1 MLRLQREEKLR
12 ESVKQVR
19 KELQAVKA
27 HAELAD
33 RRLAEKEVALALP
46 QGRVFVRFNVD
57 QFMKTLIYHCF
68 FPLSLPL
75 VVWWDGYGMARN
87 MLMTFSGF
95 NVSHIINWS
104 AQFTMLFAN
113 VVAAVA
119 GLEPTLGGIF
129 GLELVSARRRSVRC

>member
-1 MLRLQREEKLR
+1 MSGAGDEDEGNDRACGAGACPT
-12 ESVKQVR
+12 
-19 KELQAVKA
+19 AV
-27 HAELAD
+27 AD
-33 RRLAEKEVALALP
+33 PVQTVEKEVALALP

-129 GLELVSARRRSVRC
+129 GLELVSARRRFVRC